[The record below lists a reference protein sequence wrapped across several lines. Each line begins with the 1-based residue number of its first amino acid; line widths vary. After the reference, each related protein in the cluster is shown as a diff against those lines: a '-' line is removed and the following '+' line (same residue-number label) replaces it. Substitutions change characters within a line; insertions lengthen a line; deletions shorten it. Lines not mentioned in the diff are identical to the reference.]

1 MPTPE
6 QFLTDPSVSEVS
18 YGAGK
23 VAQYQGKDRWE
34 IFYDVCGRKRRHEGL
49 RMTKDVLAKQGTS
62 SFDGQ
67 RVQQIVSEYPCG

>member
-1 MPTPE
+1 MSTPE

-34 IFYDVCGRKRRHEGL
+34 IFYDVRGRKRRYEGL
-49 RMTKDVLAKQGTS
+49 RMTKDVLAKQGAS
-62 SFDGQ
+62 SLDGQ
-67 RVQQIVSEYPCG
+67 LVEQIVSEYPGG